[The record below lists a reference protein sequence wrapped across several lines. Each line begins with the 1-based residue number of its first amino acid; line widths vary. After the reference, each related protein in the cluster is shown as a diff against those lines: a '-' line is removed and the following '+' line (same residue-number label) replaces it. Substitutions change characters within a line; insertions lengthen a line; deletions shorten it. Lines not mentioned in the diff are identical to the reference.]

1 MTEPLHLE
9 LYRIAALREVW
20 GDVDDYHFA
29 QEQTVTLLSQMAPAD
44 LRQALSDAHYMLFG
58 ELREGMPKHRHWVFT
73 FPTPDIFSNPSAV
86 ADLGQLLYRLSGVR
100 DLHIAV
106 EFPGGEWQRLHYHQ
120 AVTGP
125 QVYWEVEP

>member
-1 MTEPLHLE
+1 MTTEPLHLE

-20 GDVDDYHFA
+20 GDSDDYHFA

-86 ADLGQLLYRLSGVR
+86 ADLGLLEYRDWETDRKST
-100 DLHIAV
+100 
-106 EFPGGEWQRLHYHQ
+106 RLNSSH
-120 AVTGP
+120 
-125 QVYWEVEP
+125 